1 MKEIVLISAYT
12 PTIDKQDKLRE
23 LILTL
28 KNLNYRVCLATH
40 TSTPQDIV
48 DRCDYYIYD
57 VENKVLYD
65 PDIKYQHF
73 YGEGDKL
80 WQFKAVLL

>member
-28 KNLNYRVCLATH
+28 KNLN
-40 TSTPQDIV
+40 
-48 DRCDYYIYD
+48 
-57 VENKVLYD
+57 
-65 PDIKYQHF
+65 
-73 YGEGDKL
+73 
-80 WQFKAVLL
+80 